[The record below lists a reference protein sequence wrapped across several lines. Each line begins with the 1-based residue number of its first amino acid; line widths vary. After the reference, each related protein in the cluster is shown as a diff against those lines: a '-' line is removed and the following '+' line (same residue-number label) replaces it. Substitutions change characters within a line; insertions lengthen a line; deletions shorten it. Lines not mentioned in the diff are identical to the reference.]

1 MGWRMDSSSESQY
14 RSGKERKVIDSEW
27 ILDELGVVDAREEFE
42 GVVEVHI
49 VDHSVEGILLV
60 LDLDCIDAGSFVG
73 KEGN

>member
-1 MGWRMDSSSESQY
+1 MGFSSEFQY
-14 RSGKERKVIDSEW
+14 RSRKGRKVIDSEW

-60 LDLDCIDAGSFVG
+60 LDLDCIDAGEIEE

>member
-1 MGWRMDSSSESQY
+1 MDSSSESQY
-14 RSGKERKVIDSEW
+14 RSRKGRKVIDSEW

-60 LDLDCIDAGSFVG
+60 LDLDCIDAGEIEE

>member
-1 MGWRMDSSSESQY
+1 MGWRMGFSSEFQY
-14 RSGKERKVIDSEW
+14 RSRKERKVIDSEW
-27 ILDELGVVDAREEFE
+27 ILDGLGVVDAHVEFE

-60 LDLDCIDAGSFVG
+60 LDLDCIDAGEIEE

>member
-1 MGWRMDSSSESQY
+1 M
-14 RSGKERKVIDSEW
+14 IDSES

-60 LDLDCIDAGSFVG
+60 LDLDCIDAGEIEE